1 MAEVV
6 QQQTEPYNQ
15 FHAKVQN
22 YILAKVK
29 NIFEAED
36 ICSKVFLRV
45 YEHIDSFDEK
55 RASLSTWIF
64 TITNNTLVDYYRTR
78 HVHGDVPE
86 TVAAPESVEDD
97 VCNAEMLE
105 TLASVLESLDMRER
119 DIIVF
124 RYYNNLSLKEIA
136 EKIGISYAY
145 VKILHKEALE
155 NLKKYF
161 EKM

>member
-1 MAEVV
+1 MLEK
-6 QQQTEPYNQ
+6 TELYNQ
-15 FHAKVQN
+15 FHNKVQN

-36 ICSKVFLRV
+36 ICSKVFLRI
-45 YEHIDSFDEK
+45 YEKLDSFDEK

-64 TITNNTLVDYYRTR
+64 TIANNTLIDYYRTR
-78 HVHGDVPE
+78 HVQGEVPE
-86 TVAAPESVEDD
+86 TFATSESVEES
-97 VCNAEMLE
+97 VCNEEMLE
-105 TLASVLESLDMRER
+105 TLAHALESLDMRER

-136 EKIGISYAY
+136 EKIDISYSY
-145 VKILHKEALE
+145 VKIMHKKALE

-161 EKM
+161 ENV